1 MSALAGLEPKEV
13 FHYFEEIS
21 NIPRPSYKEEKISNY
36 LVNFAKE
43 RNLEYYQDEVK
54 MSLSSKRQHR
64 LWRCCTADD
73 SGTYGYGVRERT
85 GQHHRFW
92 KWRTDTGSKWRLYQC
107 KGTTLGGDDGIA
119 VAYALAIL
127 DSDSIAHPRIEFICT
142 VSEEVGMEG
151 AVALDVSHLKA
162 KKLLNLDSENEGI
175 MLVSCAGGCSTVCE
189 LPRNGKRAQEIL
201 FLFMW
206 QD

>member
-1 MSALAGLEPKEV
+1 MIQGHMDMVCEKEPGSTIDFENDGLTLEVNGDYISA
-13 FHYFEEIS
+13 
-21 NIPRPSYKEEKISNY
+21 
-36 LVNFAKE
+36 
-43 RNLEYYQDEVK
+43 
-54 MSLSSKRQHR
+54 
-64 LWRCCTADD
+64 
-73 SGTYGYGVRERT
+73 
-85 GQHHRFW
+85 
-92 KWRTDTGSKWRLYQC
+92 

-189 LPRNGKRAQEIL
+189 LPVEWERAQEIL

-206 QD
+206 QA